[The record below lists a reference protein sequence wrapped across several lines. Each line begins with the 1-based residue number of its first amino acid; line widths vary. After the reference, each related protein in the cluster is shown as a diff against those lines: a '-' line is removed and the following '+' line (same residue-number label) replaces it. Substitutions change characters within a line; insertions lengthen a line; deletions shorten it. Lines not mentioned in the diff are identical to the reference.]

1 MKISEAISV
10 CIIMAFTVFISVV
23 ILALFAAILLGICSV
38 PVYLVCMIF
47 RIEFYWLYPVV
58 LAGIVALIFCMVNLF
73 DGGF

>member
-47 RIEFYWLYPVV
+47 GFEFSLLYPVV
-58 LAGIVALIFCMVNLF
+58 IVGIVILVFGIVDTL
-73 DGGF
+73 